1 MKLTKEQVSHIAK
14 LARINLTEAEVEKF
28 TNQMGNIL
36 GFFEKLNEVDT
47 TGIPETNQVTGMQN
61 VSREDKVVDF
71 EEEEILIACSR
82 NPIVDNQIKVK
93 KSI

>member
-28 TNQMGNIL
+28 TNQMGNII

-47 TGIPETNQVTGMQN
+47 EGIPETNQVTGMKN
-61 VSREDKVVDF
+61 VSREDEVKPFGF
-71 EEEEILIACSR
+71 EEELIACSQ

>member
-1 MKLTKEQVSHIAK
+1 MKLTKEQVTHIAK

-28 TNQMGNIL
+28 TSQLGNII
-36 GFFEKLNEVDT
+36 GFIEKLNEVDT
-47 TGIPETNQVTGMQN
+47 EGIPETNQVTGLQN
-61 VSREDKVVDF
+61 ASREDEVRPFGF
-71 EEEEILIACSR
+71 EEDLIACSQ